1 METSRGRPYSAAQDT
16 RPSAQF
22 QQAANLG
29 GPPENKRIRFSFD
42 PPSLFDSV
50 RRRRQTGSG
59 KPSQPEI
66 IKVTTYSREIFLLL
80 AEFKSDSGEVLIP
93 RGGHRRF
100 LGRAGLIGK
109 IQINSAMSENE
120 VRKEICAIPM
130 GLTHEDL
137 ISGHYFP
144 FTYLQKAGS
153 GSRSLCLPSVTSSF
167 EWNGKQVSTL
177 GKAGTFIYILAEA
190 ALPGYD
196 ALVRTYHADWGMY
209 NRCM

>member
-1 METSRGRPYSAAQDT
+1 
-16 RPSAQF
+16 
-22 QQAANLG
+22 
-29 GPPENKRIRFSFD
+29 
-42 PPSLFDSV
+42 
-50 RRRRQTGSG
+50 
-59 KPSQPEI
+59 
-66 IKVTTYSREIFLLL
+66 VTTYQRDIFLLP

-93 RGGHRRF
+93 RGGHRSF

-120 VRKEICAIPM
+120 VRKEFCEVFAIPM

-137 ISGHYFP
+137 RSGHYFP

-153 GSRSLCLPSVTSSF
+153 GSRSLCLPSVTASF

-196 ALVRTYHADWGMY
+196 ALVRTYQIGACVIIACNHV
-209 NRCM
+209 